1 MKTLIHTRIYAL
13 LTQNESNP
21 SELAHAYEEFIETM
35 TEMVA
40 NFDNRDDILRI
51 LYYSRVEFDVLSH
64 PSFNRYSNNVLRTT
78 FIYKIMYILDC
89 EINIVSNSTKYSSN
103 QDYSF
108 PLSYQDGELLWTG
121 TQQELLELAVALHK
135 NGIIMYGNRKARFIE
150 IVRALSST
158 FHITI
163 NDVYVKKTR
172 MLDRSTA
179 VTPFLDKLKK
189 PMSKSSKDT
198 CDRESG
204 DLSRT
209 RKIRKFFSVCKVST
223 VYFSVDYIFI
233 LYKKL
238 FDFSREASGKVYFS
252 VILYYTFAAESDA

>member
-103 QDYSF
+103 
-108 PLSYQDGELLWTG
+108 LSGF
-121 TQQELLELAVALHK
+121 V
-135 NGIIMYGNRKARFIE
+135 
-150 IVRALSST
+150 
-158 FHITI
+158 
-163 NDVYVKKTR
+163 
-172 MLDRSTA
+172 
-179 VTPFLDKLKK
+179 P
-189 PMSKSSKDT
+189 
-198 CDRESG
+198 
-204 DLSRT
+204 
-209 RKIRKFFSVCKVST
+209 
-223 VYFSVDYIFI
+223 FI
-233 LYKKL
+233 L
-238 FDFSREASGKVYFS
+238 SGRRVA
-252 VILYYTFAAESDA
+252 VDRDAARAAGACRCPS